1 MAMILLVED
10 DDNARRMMALSLEA
24 KGHEVVTCPGSVDAF
39 SQLDERQFDVVL
51 TDLRMEGKDA
61 GIDVVK
67 ACQSVHPKIPV
78 LLITA
83 YASTDT
89 AVAAMRGG
97 AFDYLTKPVSADQL
111 AMAVENALASREIK
125 GRNSELIAGEDPV
138 YGLIGSSM
146 VMKRVRERLRKAAA
160 KDVTVLISGESG
172 TGKELAARFIHV
184 FSPRAS
190 SPFVPVNCAA
200 IPSEL
205 FESELFGH
213 KRGSFTGAESDRPGL
228 IESTNGGTLFL
239 DEIGEMPL
247 FIQAKLLRVL
257 QDHRVRRVGDEMD
270 RHVDMRVVAATN
282 RDLDLDVRAGRFR
295 EDLFYRLNVVPIHMP
310 PLRQHRE
317 DLPELVDTLLSR
329 QCNPDSKPTVSSEFL
344 ERLKDMAFMGNVR
357 ELDNLLQRLLA
368 MSDHDRLDAS
378 LLGELRRDD
387 YLFVEI
393 SLDVLD
399 RRGMSL
405 DDWLNW
411 AELNLIQQA
420 MEKANDNIT
429 RAAGLLGT
437 SFRSMRYRLQKFD
450 MSNTDD

>member
-10 DDNARRMMALSLEA
+10 DVNARRMMALSLEA
-24 KGHEVVTCPGSVDAF
+24 RGHEVVACPGSVEAF
-39 SQLDERQFDVVL
+39 SQLDEKKFDVAL
-51 TDLRMEGKDA
+51 TDLRMEGRDA

-67 ACQSVHPKIPV
+67 ACQSVQPKIPV
-78 LLITA
+78 LLVTA

-111 AMAVENALASREIK
+111 AIAVENALASREIK
-125 GRNSELIAGEDPV
+125 GQDSGRIPDEGPV
-138 YGLIGSSM
+138 CGLIGSSM
-146 VMKRVRERLRKAAA
+146 VMKRVRERLTKAAN
-160 KDVTVLISGESG
+160 KDLTVLISGESG
-172 TGKELAARFIHV
+172 TGKELAARFIHEI
-184 FSPRAS
+184 SPRAS
-190 SPFVPVNCAA
+190 CPFIPVNCGA

-213 KRGSFTGAESDRPGL
+213 KRGSFTGAESDRSGL
-228 IESTNGGTLFL
+228 IESANGGTLFL
-239 DEIGEMPL
+239 DEVGEMPPL
-247 FIQAKLLRVL
+247 VQVKLLRVL
-257 QDHRVRRVGDEMD
+257 QDHRVRRVGDERN
-270 RHVDMRVVAATN
+270 RHVDIRVIAATN

-317 DLPELVDTLLSR
+317 DLPELVDALLSR
-329 QCNPDSKPTVSSEFL
+329 QSDSAPVVTSEFL
-344 ERLKDMAFMGNVR
+344 ERIKKLAFMGNVR

-368 MSDHDRLDAS
+368 LSDHDRLDAA

-387 YLFVEI
+387 YLFAEI
-393 SLDVLD
+393 SLDALD
-399 RRGMSL
+399 RRDMSL

-411 AELNLIQQA
+411 AEWNLIQQA

-429 RAAGLLGT
+429 RAAGLLGI
-437 SFRSMRYRLQKFD
+437 SFRSLRYRLQKFD
-450 MSNTDD
+450 MTNTDE